1 MKKMSLRLRLIIS
14 FLIVSTCVWTAAAVI
29 SWQESR
35 DQMDEFFDTYQ
46 LLLARQLS
54 TADWTNLTA
63 DMQKKSNR
71 LIENVDD
78 DGEEEDEALGFA
90 VFNRRG
96 EMIFNDDE
104 NGRDFIYT
112 PEASGFVNQKIGR
125 KKDMWRIFW
134 LTSADKNFTIA
145 VGQELEFRDDAALE
159 LVEET
164 LLPWLVGL
172 SVLLLAVIWM
182 VSREL
187 RPLRRIADELSER
200 DSDNL
205 HPLSLSGQASEI
217 LPLIKA
223 INTQFSRIEQ
233 MLQRERGFISDS
245 AHELRSPLTALKVQ
259 LEVAQLADDDAAARH
274 QALQKLNQGIDRSTR
289 LVEQL
294 LALSRLDSAA
304 AAAND
309 EPLNWPA
316 LVNAA
321 VNEQLPAAEEKKINI
336 KTSTDGSAPT
346 TCGQPLLWALLLRNL
361 LDNAVRYSP
370 EEAQISLELKDETL
384 SVTNSN
390 TVVAA
395 EYLPRLKE
403 RFFRPAGQKSTGSGL
418 GLSIVER
425 IAELHRCRV
434 ALTNDDG
441 NFPGNDFSLLKVI
454 YF

>member
-1 MKKMSLRLRLIIS
+1 MKKISLRLRLIIS

-29 SWQESR
+29 SWQENR
-35 DQMDEFFDTYQ
+35 EQMDEFFDTYQ

-112 PEASGFVNQKIGR
+112 PEASGFVNQKIGH

-205 HPLSLSGQASEI
+205 HPLSLSGQAPEV

-259 LEVAQLADDDAAARH
+259 LEVAQLADDDTAARH

-309 EPLNWPA
+309 ESLDWPA

-370 EEAQISLELKDETL
+370 EEAQISIELKDETL

-441 NFPGNDFSLLKVI
+441 NFRVTVSHC
-454 YF
+454 

>member
-112 PEASGFVNQKIGR
+112 PETSGFINQKIGR

-233 MLQRERGFISDS
+233 MLQRERGFISDY

-304 AAAND
+304 VAAND
-309 EPLNWPA
+309 EPLDWPA

-336 KTSTDGSAPT
+336 KTSTDGSTPT

-370 EEAQISLELKDETL
+370 EEAQISIELKDETL

-441 NFPGNDFSLLKVI
+441 NFRVTVSHC
-454 YF
+454 

>member
-14 FLIVSTCVWTAAAVI
+14 FLIVSTCVWSAAAVI

-104 NGRDFIYT
+104 NGRDFIYS

-259 LEVAQLADDDAAARH
+259 LEVALLADDDAAARH

-309 EPLNWPA
+309 EPLDWPA

-321 VNEQLPAAEEKKINI
+321 VNEQLPAAEEKKINV

-370 EEAQISLELKDETL
+370 EEAQISIELKDETL

-441 NFPGNDFSLLKVI
+441 NFRVTVSHC
-454 YF
+454 

>member
-104 NGRDFIYT
+104 NGRDFIYS

-309 EPLNWPA
+309 EPLDWPA

-336 KTSTDGSAPT
+336 KTSPDGSAPT

-370 EEAQISLELKDETL
+370 EEAQISIELKDETL

-441 NFPGNDFSLLKVI
+441 NFRVTISHC
-454 YF
+454 

>member
-112 PEASGFVNQKIGR
+112 PEASGFINQKIGR

-259 LEVAQLADDDAAARH
+259 LEVALLADDDAAARH

-309 EPLNWPA
+309 EPLDWPA

-370 EEAQISLELKDETL
+370 EEAQICIELKDETL

-441 NFPGNDFSLLKVI
+441 NFRVTVSHC
-454 YF
+454 

>member
-14 FLIVSTCVWTAAAVI
+14 FLIVSTCVWSAAAVI

-309 EPLNWPA
+309 EPLDWPA

-346 TCGQPLLWALLLRNL
+346 TCGQALLWALLLRNL

-370 EEAQISLELKDETL
+370 EEAQISIELKDETL

-441 NFPGNDFSLLKVI
+441 NFRVTISHC
-454 YF
+454 

>member
-14 FLIVSTCVWTAAAVI
+14 FLIVSTCVWSAAAVI

-104 NGRDFIYT
+104 NDRDFIYS

-259 LEVAQLADDDAAARH
+259 LEVALLADDDAAARH

-309 EPLNWPA
+309 EPLDWPA

-370 EEAQISLELKDETL
+370 EEAQISIELKDETL

-441 NFPGNDFSLLKVI
+441 NFRVTISHC
-454 YF
+454 

>member
-1 MKKMSLRLRLIIS
+1 MSLRLRLIIS

-112 PEASGFVNQKIGR
+112 PEASGFINQKIGR

-309 EPLNWPA
+309 EPLDWPA

-370 EEAQISLELKDETL
+370 EEAQISIELKDETL

-390 TVVAA
+390 TVVPA

-441 NFPGNDFSLLKVI
+441 NFRVTVSHC
-454 YF
+454 

>member
-112 PEASGFVNQKIGR
+112 PEASGFINQKIGR

-259 LEVAQLADDDAAARH
+259 LEVAQLADDDTAARH

-309 EPLNWPA
+309 EPLDWPA

-321 VNEQLPAAEEKKINI
+321 VNEQLPAAEEKKINV

-370 EEAQISLELKDETL
+370 EEAQICIELKDETL

-441 NFPGNDFSLLKVI
+441 NFRVTVSHC
-454 YF
+454 

>member
-90 VFNRRG
+90 VFNHRG

-259 LEVAQLADDDAAARH
+259 LEVALLADDDAAARH

-309 EPLNWPA
+309 EPLDWPA

-370 EEAQISLELKDETL
+370 EEAQISIELKDETL

-441 NFPGNDFSLLKVI
+441 NFRVTISHC
-454 YF
+454 

>member
-1 MKKMSLRLRLIIS
+1 MSLRLRLIIS

-309 EPLNWPA
+309 EPLDWPA
-316 LVNAA
+316 LINAA

-370 EEAQISLELKDETL
+370 EEAQISIELKDETL

-425 IAELHRCRV
+425 IAELHRSRV

-441 NFPGNDFSLLKVI
+441 NFRVTVSHC
-454 YF
+454 

>member
-104 NGRDFIYT
+104 NGRDFIYS

-274 QALQKLNQGIDRSTR
+274 QALQKLNQSIDRSTR

-309 EPLNWPA
+309 EPLDWPA

-370 EEAQISLELKDETL
+370 EEAQISIELKDETL

-441 NFPGNDFSLLKVI
+441 NFRVTVSHC
-454 YF
+454 

>member
-1 MKKMSLRLRLIIS
+1 
-14 FLIVSTCVWTAAAVI
+14 
-29 SWQESR
+29 
-35 DQMDEFFDTYQ
+35 
-46 LLLARQLS
+46 
-54 TADWTNLTA
+54 
-63 DMQKKSNR
+63 
-71 LIENVDD
+71 
-78 DGEEEDEALGFA
+78 
-90 VFNRRG
+90 
-96 EMIFNDDE
+96 
-104 NGRDFIYT
+104 
-112 PEASGFVNQKIGR
+112 
-125 KKDMWRIFW
+125 MWRIFW

-223 INTQFSRIEQ
+223 INTQFSA
-233 MLQRERGFISDS
+233 LNKCCS
-245 AHELRSPLTALKVQ
+245 ANAVLSLIPPTNCAVLDGLKVQ

-294 LALSRLDSAA
+294 LALSGDSAA

-309 EPLNWPA
+309 EPLDWPA

-321 VNEQLPAAEEKKINI
+321 VNEQLPAAEEK
-336 KTSTDGSAPT
+336 
-346 TCGQPLLWALLLRNL
+346 R
-361 LDNAVRYSP
+361 
-370 EEAQISLELKDETL
+370 
-384 SVTNSN
+384 
-390 TVVAA
+390 
-395 EYLPRLKE
+395 
-403 RFFRPAGQKSTGSGL
+403 
-418 GLSIVER
+418 
-425 IAELHRCRV
+425 
-434 ALTNDDG
+434 
-441 NFPGNDFSLLKVI
+441 
-454 YF
+454 

>member
-159 LVEET
+159 LGEET

-309 EPLNWPA
+309 EPLDWPA

-321 VNEQLPAAEEKKINI
+321 VNEQLPAAEEKKINV

-370 EEAQISLELKDETL
+370 EEAQISIELKDETL

-441 NFPGNDFSLLKVI
+441 NFRVTISHC
-454 YF
+454 

>member
-1 MKKMSLRLRLIIS
+1 
-14 FLIVSTCVWTAAAVI
+14 
-29 SWQESR
+29 
-35 DQMDEFFDTYQ
+35 
-46 LLLARQLS
+46 
-54 TADWTNLTA
+54 
-63 DMQKKSNR
+63 
-71 LIENVDD
+71 
-78 DGEEEDEALGFA
+78 
-90 VFNRRG
+90 
-96 EMIFNDDE
+96 
-104 NGRDFIYT
+104 
-112 PEASGFVNQKIGR
+112 
-125 KKDMWRIFW
+125 MWRIFW

-304 AAAND
+304 VAAND
-309 EPLNWPA
+309 EPLDWPA

-336 KTSTDGSAPT
+336 KTSTDGSTPT

-370 EEAQISLELKDETL
+370 EEAQISIELKDETL

-441 NFPGNDFSLLKVI
+441 NFRVTVSHC
-454 YF
+454 

>member
-35 DQMDEFFDTYQ
+35 DQIDEFFDTYQ

-309 EPLNWPA
+309 EPLDWPA

-346 TCGQPLLWALLLRNL
+346 TCGQALLWALLLRNL

-370 EEAQISLELKDETL
+370 EEAQISIELKDETL

-441 NFPGNDFSLLKVI
+441 NFRVTISHC
-454 YF
+454 

>member
-14 FLIVSTCVWTAAAVI
+14 FLIVSTCVWSAAAVI

-104 NGRDFIYT
+104 NGRDFIYS

-309 EPLNWPA
+309 EPLDWPA

-370 EEAQISLELKDETL
+370 EEAQISIELKDETL

-441 NFPGNDFSLLKVI
+441 NFRITISHC
-454 YF
+454 

>member
-14 FLIVSTCVWTAAAVI
+14 FLIVSTCVWSAAAVI

-309 EPLNWPA
+309 EPLDWPA

-370 EEAQISLELKDETL
+370 EEAQISIELKDETL

-390 TVVAA
+390 TVVPA

-441 NFPGNDFSLLKVI
+441 NFRVTVSHC
-454 YF
+454 

>member
-164 LLPWLVGL
+164 LLPWFVGL

-205 HPLSLSGQASEI
+205 HPLSLNGQASEI

-259 LEVAQLADDDAAARH
+259 LEVAQLADDDAVARH

-294 LALSRLDSAA
+294 LALSRLDSAD

-309 EPLNWPA
+309 EPLDWPA
-316 LVNAA
+316 LVNTT
-321 VNEQLPAAEEKKINI
+321 VNEQLPAAEEKKINV

-370 EEAQISLELKDETL
+370 EEAQISIELKDETL

-441 NFPGNDFSLLKVI
+441 NFRVTISHC
-454 YF
+454 

>member
-14 FLIVSTCVWTAAAVI
+14 FLIVSTCVWSAAAVI

-54 TADWTNLTA
+54 TADWTNLPA

-104 NGRDFIYT
+104 NGRDFIYS

-259 LEVAQLADDDAAARH
+259 LEVALLADDDAAARH

-309 EPLNWPA
+309 EPLDWPA

-346 TCGQPLLWALLLRNL
+346 TCGQALLWALLLRNL

-370 EEAQISLELKDETL
+370 EEAQISIELKDETL

-441 NFPGNDFSLLKVI
+441 NFRVTISHC
-454 YF
+454 

>member
-46 LLLARQLS
+46 LLLARQLF

-125 KKDMWRIFW
+125 KRDMWRIFW

-172 SVLLLAVIWM
+172 SVLLLAVIWT

-309 EPLNWPA
+309 EPLDWPA

-370 EEAQISLELKDETL
+370 EEAQISIELKDETL

-390 TVVAA
+390 TVVPA

-403 RFFRPAGQKSTGSGL
+403 RFFRPDGKKSTGSGL

-441 NFPGNDFSLLKVI
+441 NFRVTVSHC
-454 YF
+454 

>member
-104 NGRDFIYT
+104 NGRDFIYS

-259 LEVAQLADDDAAARH
+259 LEVALLADDDAAARH

-309 EPLNWPA
+309 EPLDWPA

-321 VNEQLPAAEEKKINI
+321 VNEQLPAAEEKKINV

-370 EEAQISLELKDETL
+370 EEAQISIELKDETL

-441 NFPGNDFSLLKVI
+441 NFRVTVSHC
-454 YF
+454 

>member
-14 FLIVSTCVWTAAAVI
+14 FLIVSTCVWTAAAII

-274 QALQKLNQGIDRSTR
+274 QALQKLNQSIDRSTR

-309 EPLNWPA
+309 EPLDWPA

-370 EEAQISLELKDETL
+370 EEAQISIELKDETL

-441 NFPGNDFSLLKVI
+441 NFRVTVSHC
-454 YF
+454 

>member
-112 PEASGFVNQKIGR
+112 PEASGFINQKIGR

-259 LEVAQLADDDAAARH
+259 LEVALLADDDAAARH

-309 EPLNWPA
+309 EPLDWPA

-370 EEAQISLELKDETL
+370 EEAQISIELKDETL

-441 NFPGNDFSLLKVI
+441 NFRVTVSHC
-454 YF
+454 

>member
-304 AAAND
+304 EAAND
-309 EPLNWPA
+309 EPLDWPA

-321 VNEQLPAAEEKKINI
+321 VNEQLPAAEEKKINV

-370 EEAQISLELKDETL
+370 EEAQISIELKDETL

-441 NFPGNDFSLLKVI
+441 NFRVTISHC
-454 YF
+454 

>member
-14 FLIVSTCVWTAAAVI
+14 FLIVSTCVWSAAAVI

-104 NGRDFIYT
+104 NGRDFIYS

-259 LEVAQLADDDAAARH
+259 LEVALLADDDAAARH

-309 EPLNWPA
+309 EPLDWPA

-370 EEAQISLELKDETL
+370 EEAQISIELKDETL

-395 EYLPRLKE
+395 EYLPRLKK

-441 NFPGNDFSLLKVI
+441 NFRVTISHC
-454 YF
+454 

>member
-309 EPLNWPA
+309 EPLDWPA

-370 EEAQISLELKDETL
+370 EEAQISIELKDETL

-390 TVVAA
+390 TVVPA

-425 IAELHRCRV
+425 IAELHRSRV

-441 NFPGNDFSLLKVI
+441 NFRVTVSHC
-454 YF
+454 

>member
-304 AAAND
+304 VAAND
-309 EPLNWPA
+309 EPLDWPA

-370 EEAQISLELKDETL
+370 EEAQISIELKDETL

-441 NFPGNDFSLLKVI
+441 NFRVTVSHC
-454 YF
+454 

>member
-1 MKKMSLRLRLIIS
+1 MTK
-14 FLIVSTCVWTAAAVI
+14 TAVTLFIAPKPQDLLTRKSDAKRYVAH
-29 SWQESR
+29 
-35 DQMDEFFDTYQ
+35 
-46 LLLARQLS
+46 LLADVCRQ
-54 TADWTNLTA
+54 
-63 DMQKKSNR
+63 
-71 LIENVDD
+71 
-78 DGEEEDEALGFA
+78 
-90 VFNRRG
+90 
-96 EMIFNDDE
+96 
-104 NGRDFIYT
+104 
-112 PEASGFVNQKIGR
+112 
-125 KKDMWRIFW
+125 
-134 LTSADKNFTIA
+134 NFTIA

-259 LEVAQLADDDAAARH
+259 LEVALLADDDAAARH

-309 EPLNWPA
+309 EPLDWPA

-321 VNEQLPAAEEKKINI
+321 VNEQLPAAEEK
-336 KTSTDGSAPT
+336 
-346 TCGQPLLWALLLRNL
+346 R
-361 LDNAVRYSP
+361 
-370 EEAQISLELKDETL
+370 
-384 SVTNSN
+384 
-390 TVVAA
+390 
-395 EYLPRLKE
+395 
-403 RFFRPAGQKSTGSGL
+403 
-418 GLSIVER
+418 
-425 IAELHRCRV
+425 
-434 ALTNDDG
+434 
-441 NFPGNDFSLLKVI
+441 
-454 YF
+454 

>member
-1 MKKMSLRLRLIIS
+1 MKKISLRLRLIIS

-309 EPLNWPA
+309 EPLDWPA
-316 LVNAA
+316 LINAA

-370 EEAQISLELKDETL
+370 EEAQISIELKDETL

-425 IAELHRCRV
+425 IAELHRSRV

-441 NFPGNDFSLLKVI
+441 NFRVTVSHC
-454 YF
+454 

>member
-14 FLIVSTCVWTAAAVI
+14 FLIVSTCVWSAAAVI

-304 AAAND
+304 VAAND
-309 EPLNWPA
+309 EPLDWPA

-370 EEAQISLELKDETL
+370 EEAQISIELKDETL

-441 NFPGNDFSLLKVI
+441 NFRVTVSHC
-454 YF
+454 

>member
-1 MKKMSLRLRLIIS
+1 
-14 FLIVSTCVWTAAAVI
+14 
-29 SWQESR
+29 
-35 DQMDEFFDTYQ
+35 
-46 LLLARQLS
+46 
-54 TADWTNLTA
+54 
-63 DMQKKSNR
+63 MQKKSNR

-104 NGRDFIYT
+104 NGRDFIYS

-259 LEVAQLADDDAAARH
+259 LEVALLADDDAAARH

-309 EPLNWPA
+309 EPLDWPA

-370 EEAQISLELKDETL
+370 EEAQISIELKDETL

-441 NFPGNDFSLLKVI
+441 NFRVTISHC
-454 YF
+454 

>member
-309 EPLNWPA
+309 EPLDWPA

-321 VNEQLPAAEEKKINI
+321 VNEQLPAAEEKKINV

-370 EEAQISLELKDETL
+370 EEAQISIELKDETL

-390 TVVAA
+390 TVVPA

-441 NFPGNDFSLLKVI
+441 NFRVTVSHC
-454 YF
+454 

>member
-1 MKKMSLRLRLIIS
+1 MSLRLRLIIS
-14 FLIVSTCVWTAAAVI
+14 FLIVSTCVWSAAAVI

-104 NGRDFIYT
+104 NGRDFIYS

-259 LEVAQLADDDAAARH
+259 LEVALLADDDAAARH

-309 EPLNWPA
+309 EPLDWPA

-370 EEAQISLELKDETL
+370 EEAQISIELKDETL

-403 RFFRPAGQKSTGSGL
+403 RFFRPAGQKAPEAVWDCPLWNALPNCTGAGS
-418 GLSIVER
+418 
-425 IAELHRCRV
+425 
-434 ALTNDDG
+434 
-441 NFPGNDFSLLKVI
+441 P
-454 YF
+454 

>member
-14 FLIVSTCVWTAAAVI
+14 FLIVSTYVWSAAAVI

-104 NGRDFIYT
+104 NGRDFIYS

-259 LEVAQLADDDAAARH
+259 LEVALLADDDAAARH

-309 EPLNWPA
+309 EPLDWPA

-370 EEAQISLELKDETL
+370 EEAQISIELKDETL

-441 NFPGNDFSLLKVI
+441 NFRVTISHC
-454 YF
+454 

>member
-304 AAAND
+304 VAAND
-309 EPLNWPA
+309 EPLDWPA

-336 KTSTDGSAPT
+336 KTSTDGSTPT

-370 EEAQISLELKDETL
+370 EEAQISIELKDETL

-441 NFPGNDFSLLKVI
+441 NFRVTVSHC
-454 YF
+454 

>member
-1 MKKMSLRLRLIIS
+1 MKKMSLHLRLIIS
-14 FLIVSTCVWTAAAVI
+14 FLIVSTCVWSAAAVI

-104 NGRDFIYT
+104 NGRDFIYS

-259 LEVAQLADDDAAARH
+259 LEVALLADDDAAARH

-309 EPLNWPA
+309 EPLDWPA

-370 EEAQISLELKDETL
+370 EEAQISIELKDETL

-441 NFPGNDFSLLKVI
+441 NFRVTISHC
-454 YF
+454 

>member
-14 FLIVSTCVWTAAAVI
+14 FLIVSTCVWTAAAII

-112 PEASGFVNQKIGR
+112 PEASGFINQKIGR

-304 AAAND
+304 VAAND
-309 EPLNWPA
+309 EPLDWPA

-336 KTSTDGSAPT
+336 KTSTDGSTPT

-370 EEAQISLELKDETL
+370 EEAQISIELKDETL

-441 NFPGNDFSLLKVI
+441 NFRVTVSHC
-454 YF
+454 

>member
-14 FLIVSTCVWTAAAVI
+14 FLIVSTCVWSAAAVI

-104 NGRDFIYT
+104 NGRDFIYS

-223 INTQFSRIEQ
+223 INTQLSRIEQ

-259 LEVAQLADDDAAARH
+259 LEVALLADDDAAARH

-309 EPLNWPA
+309 EPLDWPA

-321 VNEQLPAAEEKKINI
+321 VNEQLPAAEEKKINV

-370 EEAQISLELKDETL
+370 EEAQICIELKDETL

-441 NFPGNDFSLLKVI
+441 NFRVTVSHC
-454 YF
+454 

>member
-164 LLPWLVGL
+164 LLPWLVCL

-309 EPLNWPA
+309 EPLDWPA

-321 VNEQLPAAEEKKINI
+321 VNEQLPAAEEKKINV

-370 EEAQISLELKDETL
+370 EEAQISIELKDETL

-441 NFPGNDFSLLKVI
+441 NFRVTISHC
-454 YF
+454 